1 MMKKGER
8 VLRQILYLF
17 YERNERF
24 MSQKAIAEACE
35 ISLGTVNPIINRI
48 DQLGAIE
55 KKPLGF
61 RISDASRILMYWANY
76 RNLRG
81 DVIYT
86 ASTNLPPEEIE
97 GDLPR
102 GSILTAYSGF
112 RTKSGEV
119 PAAYH
124 EVYIYADPSEI
135 KKRFP
140 KTRGHRNNIVVLKP
154 DEHLSQLS
162 KDGIAPLGQI
172 YVDLWQLGEP
182 AKIFVD
188 RLAAQIRLMEVGA
201 LKGIIERTRERPA

>member
-1 MMKKGER
+1 MKKGER

-24 MSQKAIAEACE
+24 MSQKALAEACR
-35 ISLGTVNPIINRI
+35 ISLGTVNPIMSRI

-61 RISDASRILMYWANY
+61 RVGDATRILMYWANH
-76 RNLRG
+76 RNLQ
-81 DVIYT
+81 DDIIYT
-86 ASTNLPPEEIE
+86 GSATSPLEEIE
-97 GDLPR
+97 GDLPH

-112 RTKSGEV
+112 MAKFGEV
-119 PAAYH
+119 PATYQD
-124 EVYIYADPSEI
+124 VYVYADPAEI

-140 KTRGHRNNIVVLKP
+140 KKRGYRNNIVVLKP
-154 DEHLSQLS
+154 DDHLSGLS

-188 RLAAQIRLMEVGA
+188 ELATRMRFMEVGT
-201 LKGIIERTRERPA
+201 LKGIIKRTRERPA

>member
-1 MMKKGER
+1 MKKGER

-24 MSQKAIAEACE
+24 MSQKALAEACG
-35 ISLGTVNPIINRI
+35 ISLGTVNPIMSRI

-61 RISDASRILMYWANY
+61 RVSDATRILMYWANH
-76 RNLRG
+76 RNLQG
-81 DVIYT
+81 DILYT
-86 ASTNLPPEEIE
+86 GSTAHPLEEIE
-97 GDLPR
+97 GDLPH

-112 RTKSGEV
+112 RARFEA
-119 PAAYH
+119 PAEYH
-124 EVYIYADPSEI
+124 EVHVYADPSEI
-135 KKRFP
+135 KKMFP
-140 KTRGHRNNIVVLKP
+140 KTRGYRNNIIVLRP
-154 DEHLSQLS
+154 DEHLSRVS

-172 YVDLWQLGEP
+172 YADLWQLGEP

-188 RLAAQIRLMEVGA
+188 RLGAQMRLMEVGT